1 MWNPSPRQLAL
12 IKLVLFLACL
22 APAAWLGYRFLMDE
36 LGANPI
42 EALIRGLGDWAL
54 RFLLLTLTVTPLR
67 RLTGLHWLLRLRRML
82 GLTVFFYALLH
93 LLGYVVLDQFFAWGE
108 IGKDI
113 AKRPFI
119 TLGMLTFLL
128 LVPLAATSSNAMIQR
143 LGGKRWQALH
153 SLVYAIAIMA
163 VVHYWWMVKL
173 DITQPALH
181 SLILAG
187 LLGLR
192 LKWHQADQ
200 RKKIASALPRPKPGA
215 KVIPIFPRKR

>member
-1 MWNPSPRQLAL
+1 MWNPPPRQLAL
-12 IKLVLFLACL
+12 IKLALFLACL
-22 APAAWLGYRFLMDE
+22 APAAWLGYRFIMDD
-36 LGANPI
+36 LGSNPI

-67 RLTGLHWLLRLRRML
+67 RLTGQHWLMRLRRML

-93 LLGYVVLDQFFAWGE
+93 LLGYVVLDQFFAWTE

-128 LVPLAATSSNAMIQR
+128 LLPLAATSSHAMIRR

-153 SLVYAIAIMA
+153 SLVYAIAILA

-181 SLILAG
+181 ALILAV

-192 LKWHQADQ
+192 LLWYRRTSRRRSPPPCPAPS
-200 RKKIASALPRPKPGA
+200 RAPR
-215 KVIPIFPRKR
+215 